1 MARFPELHR
10 ILENLWSSWT
20 PSARNLLES
29 ISPELWAE
37 HRGFVAPFLAAV
49 PEERWDV
56 LEADAAFQSELAAVE
71 QELEDYLSDDSTW
84 WLGQDGASLD
94 AGIAYFS
101 MEFGIHEG
109 FPIYS
114 GGLGVLA
121 GDHLKSSSDLGIPLI
136 AVGLFYR
143 DGYFHQT
150 IDASGRQGERY
161 VRRSAESV
169 GLKEIRDEAGVP
181 VTVEVPFEG
190 RSLTCRI
197 HGVDVGRVPLLVL
210 DTDHPNNSEADRAL
224 TDNLYGGDNRTRI
237 AQEMILGIG
246 GVRALRALG
255 MSPACFHLN
264 EGHCAFL
271 LAERLR
277 EEMESGTE
285 DPISAVSGGAV
296 FTTHTPVPAGHDRFA
311 DDLVRRSFEGWSGTG
326 LASVDS
332 LLQMG
337 RDPSASAT
345 ELCMTVLGL
354 KLTRATNGVSEKHGE
369 VSRQMWSGVH
379 GVQDG
384 GSVPIGHITNGVHGT
399 TWLGEELQDYLDS
412 ALPEWRRRMTGESRW
427 DEVMDLPSAEVWAV
441 HCEQKQ
447 RLIDF
452 VRERQGVELD
462 PNALLMGFARRFATY
477 KRGDLI
483 LSEWERVLKIL
494 EDQERPLQIIYA
506 GKAHPKDEGG
516 KAILQRICEAAA
528 DPRVGDRLVVIEDY
542 EMAVGRAMTQG
553 VDLWLNNPRRP
564 REASGTS
571 GQKVAMNGGLNCS
584 TLDGWWLEGYRREAL
599 AGWAVG
605 EEQPDENL
613 EAGDRADASALYQLL
628 ESEILPCFFTRDEA
642 GLPQEWIRRMKA
654 SIATCLPAYNTDRM
668 LADYVEQVYLARD

>member
-1 MARFPELHR
+1 MP
-10 ILENLWSSWT
+10 
-20 PSARNLLES
+20 
-29 ISPELWAE
+29 
-37 HRGFVAPFLAAV
+37 VA
-49 PEERWDV
+49 
-56 LEADAAFQSELAAVE
+56 
-71 QELEDYLSDDSTW
+71 YLSAEIGLHSDLHT
-84 WLGQDGASLD
+84 
-94 AGIAYFS
+94 
-101 MEFGIHEG
+101 
-109 FPIYS
+109 YS

-121 GDHLKSSSDLGIPLI
+121 GDHVKS
-136 AVGLFYR
+136 AA
-143 DGYFHQT
+143 
-150 IDASGRQGERY
+150 DASIDLVGVSLLYRQGYGRQHLDSTGNQTETY
-161 VRRSAESV
+161 P
-169 GLKEIRDEAGVP
+169 EIDPSDHLEDTGVEIALP
-181 VTVEVPFEG
+181 LDGGTLHANVWSTDLPGASGGSVTVYF
-190 RSLTCRI
+190 
-197 HGVDVGRVPLLVL
+197 L
-210 DTDHPNNSEADRAL
+210 DTRHDQNTDEHARLGDR
-224 TDNLYGGDNRTRI
+224 LYGGDHLMRI
-237 AQEMILGIG
+237 RQEYLLGVG
-246 GVRALRALG
+246 GVRALDALDIPIDG
-255 MSPACFHLN
+255 LHLN

-332 LLQMG
+332 LLHMG

-379 GVQDG
+379 GVEDG

-399 TWLGEELQDYLDS
+399 TWLGEELQDYLES

-427 DEVMDLPSAEVWAV
+427 DEIMDLPSAEVWAV

-516 KAILQRICEAAA
+516 KAILKRICEAAA

-599 AGWAVG
+599 AGWALLVVAAVLG
-605 EEQPDENL
+605 HAL
-613 EAGDRADASALYQLL
+613 TRLASN
-628 ESEILPCFFTRDEA
+628 TRDLSGALAEA
-642 GLPQEWIRRMKA
+642 A
-654 SIATCLPAYNTDRM
+654 ANVA
-668 LADYVEQVYLARD
+668 LAL